1 MDPAHRKSQDDEYF
15 LQGMIRENVD
25 IDVTRTFLNDSGEGD
40 ESLNQGDDSGEV
52 EAWDGGEADEREADK
67 GEGDEGE
74 ADEGEGNEGED
85 DGSGRTLNLG
95 NSGEVYIWFFVMP
108 DCLYIY
114 MHILTLFLILA
125 LWIEHFFCQNETRPN
140 KKVG

>member
-1 MDPAHRKSQDDEYF
+1 
-15 LQGMIRENVD
+15 MIRENED

-40 ESLNQGDDSGEV
+40 ESLNRGDGSGQVEA
-52 EAWDGGEADEREADK
+52 EAWDGGEAGEGEADK
-67 GEGDEGE
+67 GE
-74 ADEGEGNEGED
+74 ADEGEG

-95 NSGEVYIWFFVMP
+95 NSGEVYICIFVMS

-114 MHILTLFLILA
+114 MHILTLFLLLA
-125 LWIEHFFCQNETRPN
+125 LRIEHFFRKNETRPN